1 MYSARRGCD
10 RNNKIW
16 YLPGP
21 FHQYQE
27 DVKALAKK
35 AGMRIIDASV
45 TASRD
50 GEAADVPVVT
60 VKPIARSEAESQLV
74 VADQIALDQEELIG
88 KLQAESGAIRVL
100 IESAEGLIPLEHP
113 EAGELPIRL
122 FDALS
127 GIHQGIAGI
136 KAERDSLTAENE
148 SLRGEVASLKAA
160 ASKPVDD
167 SAEIEALKAALD
179 TAKVSYRANASKEA
193 LQKQV
198 AELAGS

>member
-1 MYSARRGCD
+1 MELIYSAQKSGFDPQKRYRNPEHFDRPEAGVTGVIVVGEWPKVVDAYESVGVEVVELEAGPRR
-10 RNNKIW
+10 
-16 YLPGP
+16 
-21 FHQYQE
+21 
-27 DVKALAKK
+27 AL
-35 AGMRIIDASV
+35 M
-45 TASRD
+45 
-50 GEAADVPVVT
+50 
-60 VKPIARSEAESQLV
+60 
-74 VADQIALDQEELIG
+74 VADQTALDQEELIG
-88 KLQAESGAIRVL
+88 KLRAESGAIRVL

-136 KAERDSLTAENE
+136 KAERDSLIAENE

>member
-1 MYSARRGCD
+1 M
-10 RNNKIW
+10 NNKIW

-60 VKPIARSEAESQLV
+60 VKPVARSEAESQLV

-148 SLRGEVASLKAA
+148 SLRGEVAGLKAA
-160 ASKPVDD
+160 ASKSADD

>member
-1 MYSARRGCD
+1 MELTYSNQRGGFD
-10 RNNKIW
+10 PGKRYRNPEHFDK
-16 YLPGP
+16 P
-21 FHQYQE
+21 E
-27 DVKALAKK
+27 
-35 AGMRIIDASV
+35 AGVTSV
-45 TASRD
+45 
-50 GEAADVPVVT
+50 
-60 VKPIARSEAESQLV
+60 LV
-74 VADQIALDQEELIG
+74 VGDWPNVVAAYRAAGIDVNVKEAVRVQVTGGGDQDELKELVG
-88 KLQAESGAIRVL
+88 KLRAESGAIRVL

-148 SLRGEVASLKAA
+148 SLRGEVAGLKAA
-160 ASKPVDD
+160 ASKSADD

>member
-1 MYSARRGCD
+1 MS
-10 RNNKIW
+10 NKIW
-16 YLPGP
+16 YLSGP

-35 AGMRIIDASV
+35 AGLRIIDASV

-60 VKPIARSEAESQLV
+60 VKPVARSEAESQLV

-100 IESAEGLIPLEHP
+100 IESAEGLIPLEPP

-148 SLRGEVASLKAA
+148 SLRGEVAGLKAA
-160 ASKPVDD
+160 ASKSADD

>member
-1 MYSARRGCD
+1 MELIYSAQKSGFDPQKRYRNPEHFDRPEAGVTGVIVVGEWPKVVDAYESVGVEVVELEAGPRR
-10 RNNKIW
+10 
-16 YLPGP
+16 
-21 FHQYQE
+21 
-27 DVKALAKK
+27 AL
-35 AGMRIIDASV
+35 M
-45 TASRD
+45 
-50 GEAADVPVVT
+50 
-60 VKPIARSEAESQLV
+60 
-74 VADQIALDQEELIG
+74 VADQTALDQEELID
-88 KLQAESGAIRVL
+88 KLRAESGAIRVL

-148 SLRGEVASLKAA
+148 SLRGEVAGLKAA
-160 ASKPVDD
+160 ASKSVDE
-167 SAEIEALKAALD
+167 SAEIEALKATLD

>member
-1 MYSARRGCD
+1 MS
-10 RNNKIW
+10 NKIW

-35 AGMRIIDASV
+35 AGLRIIDASV
-45 TASRD
+45 TVSRD
-50 GEAADVPVVT
+50 GEATDVPAVT
-60 VKPIARSEAESQLV
+60 VKQVARSGAGSQLV
-74 VADQIALDQEELIG
+74 VADQTALDQEELIG
-88 KLQAESGAIRVL
+88 KLRAESGAIRVL

-136 KAERDSLTAENE
+136 RAERDSLRAENE
-148 SLRGEVASLKAA
+148 ILRGEVANLKAA
-160 ASKPVDD
+160 ASKSVDD
-167 SAEIEALKAALD
+167 SAEIEALKATLD

>member
-1 MYSARRGCD
+1 M
-10 RNNKIW
+10 NNKIW

-35 AGMRIIDASV
+35 AGLRIIDASV

-60 VKPIARSEAESQLV
+60 VKPVARSEAESQLV

-148 SLRGEVASLKAA
+148 SLRGEVAGLKAA
-160 ASKPVDD
+160 ASKSADD

>member
-1 MYSARRGCD
+1 MELIYSAQKSGFDPQKRYRNPEHFDRPEAGVTGVIVVGEWPKVVDAYESVGVEVVELEAGPRR
-10 RNNKIW
+10 
-16 YLPGP
+16 
-21 FHQYQE
+21 
-27 DVKALAKK
+27 AL
-35 AGMRIIDASV
+35 M
-45 TASRD
+45 
-50 GEAADVPVVT
+50 
-60 VKPIARSEAESQLV
+60 
-74 VADQIALDQEELIG
+74 VADQTALDQEELIG

-148 SLRGEVASLKAA
+148 SLRGEVAGLKAA
-160 ASKPVDD
+160 ASKSVDE

>member
-1 MYSARRGCD
+1 M
-10 RNNKIW
+10 NNKIW

-35 AGMRIIDASV
+35 AGLRIIDASV

-50 GEAADVPVVT
+50 GEAADVPAVT
-60 VKPIARSEAESQLV
+60 VKPVARSEAESQLV

-148 SLRGEVASLKAA
+148 SLRGEVAGLKSA
-160 ASKPVDD
+160 ASKSVDE

-179 TAKVSYRANASKEA
+179 TARVSYRANASKEA

>member
-1 MYSARRGCD
+1 MS
-10 RNNKIW
+10 NKIW

-35 AGMRIIDASV
+35 AGLRIIDASV
-45 TASRD
+45 TGSRD
-50 GEAADVPVVT
+50 GEATDVPAVT
-60 VKPIARSEAESQLV
+60 VKQVARSGGGSQLV
-74 VADQIALDQEELIG
+74 VADQTALDQEELIG
-88 KLQAESGAIRVL
+88 KLRAESGAIRVL

-160 ASKPVDD
+160 ESKPVDD

-179 TAKVSYRANASKEA
+179 TARVSYRANASKEA

>member
-1 MYSARRGCD
+1 MELIYSAQKSGFDPQKRYRNPEHFDRPEAGVTGVIVVGEWPKVVDAYESVGVEVVELEAGPRR
-10 RNNKIW
+10 
-16 YLPGP
+16 
-21 FHQYQE
+21 
-27 DVKALAKK
+27 AL
-35 AGMRIIDASV
+35 M
-45 TASRD
+45 
-50 GEAADVPVVT
+50 
-60 VKPIARSEAESQLV
+60 
-74 VADQIALDQEELIG
+74 VADQTALDQEELIG
-88 KLQAESGAIRVL
+88 KLRAESGAIRVL

-148 SLRGEVASLKAA
+148 SLRGEVANLKAA
-160 ASKPVDD
+160 ASKSVDD
-167 SAEIEALKAALD
+167 SAEIEALKATLD

>member
-1 MYSARRGCD
+1 MS
-10 RNNKIW
+10 NKIW

-35 AGMRIIDASV
+35 AGLRIIDASV

-50 GEAADVPVVT
+50 GEATDVPAVT
-60 VKPIARSEAESQLV
+60 VKQVARSGVESQLV

-100 IESAEGLIPLEHP
+100 IESAEGLIPLEPP

-148 SLRGEVASLKAA
+148 SLRGEVANLKAA
-160 ASKPVDD
+160 ASKSVDD

-193 LQKQV
+193 LQRQV

>member
-1 MYSARRGCD
+1 MS
-10 RNNKIW
+10 NKIW

-35 AGMRIIDASV
+35 AGLRIIDASV
-45 TASRD
+45 TGSRD
-50 GEAADVPVVT
+50 GEATDVPAVT
-60 VKPIARSEAESQLV
+60 VKQVARSGGGSQLV
-74 VADQIALDQEELIG
+74 VADQTALDQEELIG
-88 KLQAESGAIRVL
+88 KLRAESGAIRVL

-148 SLRGEVASLKAA
+148 SLRGEVANLKAA
-160 ASKPVDD
+160 ASKSVDD

-193 LQKQV
+193 LQRQV

>member
-1 MYSARRGCD
+1 MS
-10 RNNKIW
+10 NKIW

-35 AGMRIIDASV
+35 AGLRIIDASV

-50 GEAADVPVVT
+50 GEATDVPAVT
-60 VKPIARSEAESQLV
+60 VKQVARSGVESQLV
-74 VADQIALDQEELIG
+74 VADQTALDQEELIG
-88 KLQAESGAIRVL
+88 KLRAESGAIRVL

-148 SLRGEVASLKAA
+148 SLRGEVANLKAA
-160 ASKPVDD
+160 ASKSVDD